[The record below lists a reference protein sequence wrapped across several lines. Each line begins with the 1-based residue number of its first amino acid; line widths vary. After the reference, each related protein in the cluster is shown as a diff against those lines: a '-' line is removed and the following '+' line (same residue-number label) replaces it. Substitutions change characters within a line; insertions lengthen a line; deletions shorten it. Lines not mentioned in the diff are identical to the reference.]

1 MSVNTSG
8 GCGWIGSALR
18 WISRRFVKCKM
29 GFSTTKKGKNFGRVQ
44 MDVMMVEFKEVGKIC
59 KSWPA
64 RGRCEIWGT
73 LVMRLKRIKLNCSA
87 KSMKI
92 VSNIYINN
100 WSWQNHQL
108 VDQFNLCPEKIL
120 LRRASLPE
128 GTVFFMLMLLLL
140 MLILLLNFCSS
151 CYVFAMTPLCCYVVA
166 DISPLGLLQMF
177 TPYVAAKHWQGS
189 RDCWRLS
196 TLIGHMQ
203 STDGFWTVITRR
215 S

>member
-73 LVMRLKRIKLNCSA
+73 LVMRLKRIKLKKFIPCSA
-87 KSMKI
+87 KSKTL
-92 VSNIYINN
+92 Y
-100 WSWQNHQL
+100 
-108 VDQFNLCPEKIL
+108 
-120 LRRASLPE
+120 LPLWKA
-128 GTVFFMLMLLLL
+128 TLARPLLLL
-140 MLILLLNFCSS
+140 LCGCYDSSLLLWICYS
-151 CYVFAMTPLCCYVVA
+151 CA

-177 TPYVAAKHWQGS
+177 TPYVAAKHWQES
-189 RDCWRLS
+189 RDYWRLS
-196 TLIGHMQ
+196 KLIRHMQ
-203 STDGFWTVITRR
+203 STDGFWTVITCV